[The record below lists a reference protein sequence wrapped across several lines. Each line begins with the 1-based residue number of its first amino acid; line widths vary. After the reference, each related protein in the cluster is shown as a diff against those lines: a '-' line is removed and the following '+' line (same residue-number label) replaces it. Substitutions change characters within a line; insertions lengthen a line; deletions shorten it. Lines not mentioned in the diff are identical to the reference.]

1 MPRLAN
7 FAVQVRTKETK
18 AAFVAEYAP
27 KPGTPICH
35 AADPEMMMDALS
47 ASSGSAFCTVKYA
60 PRAFKLKCLSNVS
73 GVDSA
78 SETGSTTPALA
89 KTISTRPFTFRTTS

>member
-1 MPRLAN
+1 MGVSVGPGLITFARMPQLAN
-7 FAVQVRTKETK
+7 SAVQVRTKETK

-60 PRAFKLKCLSNVS
+60 PRAFKL
-73 GVDSA
+73 SA
-78 SETGSTTPALA
+78 CRTFPASILRV
-89 KTISTRPFTFRTTS
+89 KQGQGRRH

>member
-1 MPRLAN
+1 
-7 FAVQVRTKETK
+7 
-18 AAFVAEYAP
+18 
-27 KPGTPICH
+27 
-35 AADPEMMMDALS
+35 
-47 ASSGSAFCTVKYA
+47 
-60 PRAFKLKCLSNVS
+60 LSNVS